1 MEKHLMV
8 CICADG
14 ASSYAVRFIKDFFN
28 SPCDVR
34 ITLFNVA
41 PPKGSWGK
49 GSPLTK
55 GNKLLEETRDWFI
68 NHSFCEKSKIDIK
81 SIQSRGNT
89 AREIVQEG
97 HKGMYDAVIMGRQTS
112 SMLEEF
118 FDYSVG
124 SSVIWEEIDFPLWF
138 CKSPHEIPKKDVLL
152 CVDEEKPSQR
162 IADHVGFMLHDN
174 PNHEV
179 TMLHV
184 HSSKEKGAVTSEDV
198 FALSREHLVANGV
211 DNKRINELVIDS
223 DNVAKAILEHVRKR
237 PYSVVAV
244 GRGIHDRTAVEKLF
258 PKSVCVKL
266 LQGLD
271 GTALWISK

>member
-8 CICADG
+8 CVCADG

-28 SPCDVR
+28 SPCEVR

-41 PPKGSWGK
+41 PLKGSWGT
-49 GSPLTK
+49 GSPLKK
-55 GNKLLEETRDWFI
+55 GNELLEEIRNWFI
-68 NHSFCEKSKIDIK
+68 DHNFCEESKIEIK

-89 AREIVQEG
+89 AREIAQEG

-124 SSVIWEEIDFPLWF
+124 SRVIWEEINFPLWF
-138 CKSPHEIPKKDVLL
+138 CKCPHEIPKKDVLL
-152 CVDEEKPSQR
+152 CVDEGAPSQR
-162 IADHVGFMLHDN
+162 IADHVGFMLSDN

-198 FALSREHLVANGV
+198 FTVSREHLIANGV
-211 DNKRINELVIDS
+211 ESERIKELVIDS
-223 DNVAKAILEHVRKR
+223 DNVSKAILGHASTKN
-237 PYSVVAV
+237 YAVVAV
-244 GRGIHDRTAVEKLF
+244 GRGVHDRTAVEKLF

-271 GTALWISK
+271 GTALWISR